1 MMQMIS
7 KIRRN
12 HKEFCLRTFI
22 LSKIF
27 KFMVKVEIPIDW
39 NANTGNFLFVL

>member
-1 MMQMIS
+1 MQMIS

-12 HKEFCLRTFI
+12 HKEFI

-27 KFMVKVEIPIDW
+27 KFMVKVEIAIDW
-39 NANTGNFLFVL
+39 NPNTGNFLFVL